1 MVVRW
6 CEYLHLYNLPTVS
19 VNAINMSTLVSKN
32 SLTLSGLN
40 ANNRFI
46 TMSKESL
53 LLTPTLRKMHRRRKT
68 TSVCY
73 QEHCVNKVFH

>member
-46 TMSKESL
+46 TMSKEVIVTYTHTKKDAQKKKNNLRL
-53 LLTPTLRKMHRRRKT
+53 LSRTLCK
-68 TSVCY
+68 
-73 QEHCVNKVFH
+73 